1 MIFESLFMLVCFNLL
16 AVKTH
21 STKRY
26 FARWPLECDMTELN
40 NAELI
45 NYFSSRAQQP
55 MNVTT
60 QTISKV
66 TKKMKRRDMTIQKD
80 FRLRLSL
87 ITSVCL
93 KCLPCIVVD
102 GASQCI
108 PGATGQ
114 NADRY
119 FYCLFPVRTLHQP
132 INYLQE
138 HNAENSRTHIGGHS

>member
-16 AVKTH
+16 AVETH

-26 FARWPLECDMTELN
+26 FAKWPLECDMTELN
-40 NAELI
+40 DAELI
-45 NYFSSRAQQP
+45 IYFSSGVHQP
-55 MNVTT
+55 
-60 QTISKV
+60 
-66 TKKMKRRDMTIQKD
+66 TKKMKRRNMTIQKD
-80 FRLRLSL
+80 FCLRLSL

-138 HNAENSRTHIGGHS
+138 HNAENSGTHISGHS